1 MRPKL
6 VAGNWKMHT
15 TSVTA
20 RQLAQDILEGLG
32 QQTPVP
38 VALCPPAPYL
48 LLVGEVIR
56 GSQVALG
63 AQNAWYEKQG
73 AFTGEVSPPM
83 LVDTGCKY
91 VILGHSER
99 RHICRET
106 NEVIA
111 RKVRACLDAGLQVIF
126 CIGETLDE
134 RKAGKTQ
141 AVLIDQLVHTLAN
154 VITAADLPKMVLAY
168 EPVWAI
174 NTGVNATPEQ
184 AQEAAAFLRGLI
196 REKRGEEAAQRLPI
210 LYGGSVKPANAA
222 DLMNLPDVDGGLIG
236 GASIDANQFLSII
249 RAVRV

>member
-6 VAGNWKMHT
+6 VAGNWKMNT
-15 TSVTA
+15 TSATA
-20 RQLAQDILEGLG
+20 RTLAQAVVQGLAG
-32 QQTPVP
+32 QTRVA

-56 GSQVALG
+56 GTPVALG

-73 AFTGEVSPPM
+73 AFTGEISPDM
-83 LVDTGCKY
+83 LVDAGCKY

-99 RHICRET
+99 RHGFRET
-106 NEVIA
+106 NEVIS

-126 CIGETLDE
+126 CIGETLEE
-134 RKAGKTQ
+134 RKAGKEHD
-141 AVLIDQLVHTLAN
+141 VLIEQLGSTLAG
-154 VITAADLPKMVLAY
+154 VVTQADLPRIVLAY

-184 AQEAAAFLRGLI
+184 AQEVAAFLRNLV

-222 DLMNLPDVDGGLIG
+222 DLMNLPDIDGGLIG
-236 GASIDANQFLSII
+236 GASIDANQFLGIV
-249 RAVRV
+249 RAVR